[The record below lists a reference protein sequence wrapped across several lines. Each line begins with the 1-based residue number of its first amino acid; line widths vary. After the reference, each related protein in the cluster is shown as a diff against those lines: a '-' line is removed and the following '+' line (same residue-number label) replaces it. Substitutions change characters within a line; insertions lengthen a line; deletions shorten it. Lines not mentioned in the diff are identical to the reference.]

1 MKLSETGQPD
11 NDKVLAKIEK
21 KINKEYTIANKEME
35 KKLKNYMKKFEAKD
49 KEKKKLVKKGLLDE
63 DEYLKWRQGKIV
75 VGKQWE
81 SMCQVLAEDLDNS
94 RKIAQ
99 HIVSNDLP
107 TVYANGVNYGTWEIE
122 SNGINTNFT
131 LYNHDAV
138 EILVSENPKLYPD
151 PTVGSET
158 WQKLKSKEVQKW
170 SKAKINSSITQAIL
184 QGEAIDQIAKRLR
197 KVTDMD
203 YKASVRNARTMV
215 GAAQNAGHQRSY
227 ERAEKMG
234 VNLVKVW
241 VSTLDMRTRHTHAVM
256 DGEAVP
262 VKEKFSNGLLYPRDI
277 LNGTPAEVYNCR
289 CRPIS
294 QVKGFEKTPG
304 SLIEGKQDKLNGM
317 TYDEWKQYH
326 QDVLDRKFKK
336 PAKASGKK
344 YPRTQKYLDNLPEE
358 TKKYERNQLA
368 LEGIDKDLDILLD
381 AYEDDFGFKTK
392 DDVLKSLNSGIK
404 KVIDESDMVINIRAD
419 DMIKVLDDGTFKNQ
433 FESGHSGGLFSPS
446 ERKWLERDKFNVPRE
461 EVIANADRPIY
472 GALHPKFDPDDA
484 EIVRYYTRGPS
495 SHYGNGVHVVMKKDN
510 VIENA
515 TMTIGDSLDN
525 KADVIGTL
533 MSDPVYS
540 GRDWSYSPA
549 KVILYDNGKRDIKD
563 IYNGYGGY
571 WEFQLHGAQTHTIDC
586 IEKVYLEADGS
597 MVGVANALK
606 EKSIPYEFIGN
617 EEEVAWAKYRAGD
630 ITEKQYKKT
639 IEKERATDEF
649 GKKEDVKFSVGDRV
663 AHAKFGVGVIIKV
676 YAGGAM
682 VDVDFGRFVKTI
694 ATGFIKKI

>member
-49 KEKKKLVKKGLLDE
+49 KEKKKLVKSGQLSQD
-63 DEYLKWRQGKIV
+63 DYIKWRQDKIV

-81 SMCQVLAEDLDNS
+81 SMCKVLAEDLDNS
-94 RKIAQ
+94 RIIAQ

-107 TVYANGVNYGTWEIE
+107 TVYANGVNYGTYEIE
-122 SNGINTNFT
+122 KTGINTNFT

-151 PTVGSET
+151 PTKGSET

-203 YKASVRNARTMV
+203 YKASIRNARTMV

-227 ERAEKMG
+227 ERAENMG

-241 VSTLDMRTRHTHAVM
+241 VSTIDMRTRHTHAVM

-304 SLIEGKQDKLNGM
+304 SLLVGKQDKLNGM

-326 QDVLDRKFKK
+326 RDVLDGKFKK

-344 YPRTQKYLDNLPEE
+344 YPRTQDHLDNLYDIASANPENAKAVRLIE
-358 TKKYERNQLA
+358 ENRKEVA
-368 LEGIDKDLDILLD
+368 DL
-381 AYEDDFGFKTK
+381 FGVTEEQAAKF
-392 DDVLKSLNSGIK
+392 
-404 KVIDESDMVINIRAD
+404 
-419 DMIKVLDDGTFKNQ
+419 LDDGIAKIIEDSEMTIAIDASKFEKVLNDGYFKNQ
-433 FESGHSGGLFSPS
+433 FETNSSGGILSFDD
-446 ERKWLERDKFNVPRE
+446 RKRCEFKEFNVPTGSK
-461 EVIANADRPIY
+461 ILDADRPIY
-472 GALHPKFDPDDA
+472 GALQPKYDPDDVDA
-484 EIVRYYTRGPS
+484 IYTWQRMGGAR
-495 SHYGNGVHVVMKKDN
+495 YGNGIKVVLDKDK
-510 VIENA
+510 VINNS
-515 TMTIGDSLDN
+515 TVTIGDSLSRQFDIFGTEMAN
-525 KADVIGTL
+525 PKFTGAVWGEEDMIARVGAGEVSAAD
-533 MSDPVYS
+533 
-540 GRDWSYSPA
+540 A
-549 KVILYDNGKRDIKD
+549 IKEMTE
-563 IYNGYGGY
+563 YY
-571 WEFQLHGAQTHTIDC
+571 EFQLHGKDTHSIDI
-586 IEKVYLEADGS
+586 IERVMIDAS
-597 MVGVANALK
+597 Q
-606 EKSIPYEFIGN
+606 I
-617 EEEVAWAKYRAGD
+617 
-630 ITEKQYKKT
+630 
-639 IEKERATDEF
+639 F
-649 GKKEDVKFSVGDRV
+649 GKKSVIKMLDDKGIPWELYGRKNQIED
-663 AHAKFGVGVIIKV
+663 
-676 YAGGAM
+676 AM
-682 VDVDFGRFVKTI
+682 QWLNT
-694 ATGFIKKI
+694 

>member
-35 KKLKNYMKKFEAKD
+35 KKLQNYMKKFEAKD
-49 KEKKKLVKKGLLDE
+49 KEKKKLVKSGQLSQD
-63 DEYLKWRQGKIV
+63 DYIKWRQDKIV

-94 RKIAQ
+94 RIIAQ

-107 TVYANGVNYGTWEIE
+107 TVYANGVNYGTYEIE
-122 SNGINTNFT
+122 KTGINTNFT

-151 PTVGSET
+151 PTMGSET

-170 SKAKINSSITQAIL
+170 SKAKINSAVTQAIL

-203 YKASVRNARTMV
+203 YKASIRNARTMV

-227 ERAEKMG
+227 ERAENMG

-241 VSTLDMRTRHTHAVM
+241 VSTIDMRTRHTHAVM

-326 QDVLDRKFKK
+326 QDVLDGKFKK
-336 PAKASGKK
+336 PAKEAVDTSSDVLQGFE
-344 YPRTQKYLDNLPEE
+344 RTQDYLNDLYDIASANPVNEKAVRLIEE
-358 TKKYERNQLA
+358 NRKEVA
-368 LEGIDKDLDILLD
+368 DL
-381 AYEDDFGFKTK
+381 FGVTEEQAAKF
-392 DDVLKSLNSGIK
+392 
-404 KVIDESDMVINIRAD
+404 
-419 DMIKVLDDGTFKNQ
+419 LDDGIAKIIEDSEMAIAIDASKFEKVLSDGYFKNQ
-433 FESGHSGGLFSPS
+433 FETNSSGGILSFDD
-446 ERKWLERDKFNVPRE
+446 RKRCEFKEFNVPTGSK
-461 EVIANADRPIY
+461 ILDADRPIY
-472 GALHPKFDPDDA
+472 GALQPKYDPDDVDA
-484 EIVRYYTRGPS
+484 IYTWQRMGGAR
-495 SHYGNGVHVVMKKDN
+495 YGNGIKVVLDKDK
-510 VIENA
+510 VINNS
-515 TMTIGDSLDN
+515 TVTIGDSLNRQFDIFGTEMAN
-525 KADVIGTL
+525 PKFTGAVWGEEDMIARVGAGEASAADAIKAMTE
-533 MSDPVYS
+533 Y
-540 GRDWSYSPA
+540 Y
-549 KVILYDNGKRDIKD
+549 
-563 IYNGYGGY
+563 
-571 WEFQLHGAQTHTIDC
+571 EFQLHGKDTHSIDI
-586 IEKVYLEADGS
+586 IERVMIDAS
-597 MVGVANALK
+597 Q
-606 EKSIPYEFIGN
+606 I
-617 EEEVAWAKYRAGD
+617 
-630 ITEKQYKKT
+630 
-639 IEKERATDEF
+639 F
-649 GKKEDVKFSVGDRV
+649 GKKSVIKMLDDKGIPWELYGRKNQIED
-663 AHAKFGVGVIIKV
+663 
-676 YAGGAM
+676 AM
-682 VDVDFGRFVKTI
+682 QWLNT
-694 ATGFIKKI
+694 

>member
-21 KINKEYTIANKEME
+21 KINKEYTTANKEME
-35 KKLKNYMKKFEAKD
+35 KKLKDYMKKFEAKD
-49 KEKKKLVKKGLLDE
+49 KEKKKLVKSGQLSQD
-63 DEYLKWRQGKIV
+63 DYIKWRQDKIV
-75 VGKQWE
+75 MGKQWE

-94 RKIAQ
+94 RIIAQ

-107 TVYANGVNYGTWEIE
+107 TVYANGLNYGTYEIE
-122 SNGINTNFT
+122 KTGINTNFT

-151 PTVGSET
+151 PTKGSET

-203 YKASVRNARTMV
+203 YKASIRNARTMV

-227 ERAEKMG
+227 ERAENMG

-326 QDVLDRKFKK
+326 QDALNKKATAALKKETEKVKKYEVVNGENILETWERRKGEFAFEIEDVINAQGFDGLPRVVSAEEFDKAVQESNFIAQRTYSAESKEILDQYRDELYNGKWYVDCSTGGAAYGKGMYAAYSNATTVTEYLEREMAGYGARRGTEHNYVETFTLTKDAKTITPEEIRELRQITQSNIMAGFKERGGWSSTEALEWASKHDVSKMDDGSFAALLGYDAILTHGLDDYAVILNRTKVIFKK
-336 PAKASGKK
+336 P
-344 YPRTQKYLDNLPEE
+344 
-358 TKKYERNQLA
+358 
-368 LEGIDKDLDILLD
+368 
-381 AYEDDFGFKTK
+381 
-392 DDVLKSLNSGIK
+392 
-404 KVIDESDMVINIRAD
+404 
-419 DMIKVLDDGTFKNQ
+419 
-433 FESGHSGGLFSPS
+433 
-446 ERKWLERDKFNVPRE
+446 
-461 EVIANADRPIY
+461 
-472 GALHPKFDPDDA
+472 
-484 EIVRYYTRGPS
+484 
-495 SHYGNGVHVVMKKDN
+495 
-510 VIENA
+510 
-515 TMTIGDSLDN
+515 
-525 KADVIGTL
+525 
-533 MSDPVYS
+533 
-540 GRDWSYSPA
+540 
-549 KVILYDNGKRDIKD
+549 
-563 IYNGYGGY
+563 
-571 WEFQLHGAQTHTIDC
+571 
-586 IEKVYLEADGS
+586 
-597 MVGVANALK
+597 
-606 EKSIPYEFIGN
+606 
-617 EEEVAWAKYRAGD
+617 
-630 ITEKQYKKT
+630 
-639 IEKERATDEF
+639 
-649 GKKEDVKFSVGDRV
+649 
-663 AHAKFGVGVIIKV
+663 
-676 YAGGAM
+676 
-682 VDVDFGRFVKTI
+682 
-694 ATGFIKKI
+694 

>member
-49 KEKKKLVKKGLLDE
+49 KEKKKLVKSGQLSQD
-63 DEYLKWRQGKIV
+63 DYIKWRQDKIV

-94 RKIAQ
+94 RIIAQ

-107 TVYANGVNYGTWEIE
+107 TVYANGVNYGTYEIE
-122 SNGINTNFT
+122 KTGINTNFT

-151 PTVGSET
+151 PTMGSET

-203 YKASVRNARTMV
+203 YKASIRNARTMV

-227 ERAEKMG
+227 ERAENMG

-241 VSTLDMRTRHTHAVM
+241 VSTIDMRTRHTHAVM

-304 SLIEGKQDKLNGM
+304 SLLVGKQDKLNGM

-326 QDVLDRKFKK
+326 QDALDKKATAALKKETEKVKKYEVVNGENILETWERREDEFDFEIEDVINAQGFDGLPKVVSAEEFEKAVQESKFIAQRTYSAESQAILDEYRNQLYNGKWYVDCGTGGAQYGQGMYCAADFTGTLTEGIKAEMRDYQRLGMGRVGDYSSTDAALVEARREKTANEILARYKSGEISKEKGVELYKEVKSMEYSEYLARYAKDVDVLGARSYTETFTLDSSAKFVDYRELHDIYVGNLNDEYRDVFTKEVLSEKITSLSKDEATLLQWEANVGVGETKVSWREANEASKSLTEDRIQELHDMAGDARREANERFDKLRDKRADESVEIRRKYKDEGSFAAASGYDAIVAAGHGKSGSYTVILNRTKVIFKK
-336 PAKASGKK
+336 P
-344 YPRTQKYLDNLPEE
+344 
-358 TKKYERNQLA
+358 
-368 LEGIDKDLDILLD
+368 
-381 AYEDDFGFKTK
+381 
-392 DDVLKSLNSGIK
+392 
-404 KVIDESDMVINIRAD
+404 
-419 DMIKVLDDGTFKNQ
+419 
-433 FESGHSGGLFSPS
+433 
-446 ERKWLERDKFNVPRE
+446 
-461 EVIANADRPIY
+461 
-472 GALHPKFDPDDA
+472 
-484 EIVRYYTRGPS
+484 
-495 SHYGNGVHVVMKKDN
+495 
-510 VIENA
+510 
-515 TMTIGDSLDN
+515 
-525 KADVIGTL
+525 
-533 MSDPVYS
+533 
-540 GRDWSYSPA
+540 
-549 KVILYDNGKRDIKD
+549 
-563 IYNGYGGY
+563 
-571 WEFQLHGAQTHTIDC
+571 
-586 IEKVYLEADGS
+586 
-597 MVGVANALK
+597 
-606 EKSIPYEFIGN
+606 
-617 EEEVAWAKYRAGD
+617 
-630 ITEKQYKKT
+630 
-639 IEKERATDEF
+639 
-649 GKKEDVKFSVGDRV
+649 
-663 AHAKFGVGVIIKV
+663 
-676 YAGGAM
+676 
-682 VDVDFGRFVKTI
+682 
-694 ATGFIKKI
+694 